1 MSVTRIKTRW
11 LVAWDGEK
19 HQLIP
24 QGELVYQKDEVLF
37 VGERYSG
44 AVDIELDASDK
55 LVAPGFVNLHVHAG
69 KLAVARS
76 FSDKGR
82 REPYSLGFLNYA
94 APKEGQPNLL
104 GNEDTETAGL
114 ATFAELLRYGTTTVV
129 EIGGET
135 GVSPETLIELAKRV
149 GIRLYAGKGFRS
161 ADYVTSQEGQVG
173 YKERP
178 DQGRRA
184 LRDAVQF
191 AEYILEQQDPA
202 VGAMLFPLQVDT
214 CDPKL
219 LKETYE
225 HCERLGILMQIHGAQ
240 GLFEYHQ
247 IMQRTSLTPI
257 QYLDE
262 AGALGPSTILA
273 HGIFLSGHSW
283 LPYASGDDLERLA
296 SSGAAL
302 AHCPVAFARRGI
314 ALESLDK
321 YQQKGVRIAIGTD
334 TFPRD
339 MIQEMRWASYISK
352 IQNRDFAVSDAWT
365 VFSAATNVP
374 ADVLGRPDLGRLAK
388 GTRADF
394 QLIDLNKLRIGPVHD
409 PISALVHAGV
419 GEDISSVVMGGE
431 IRVERGQVLSADIE
445 GPLGGQQR

>member
-1 MSVTRIKTRW
+1 MSVTRVKTKW

-19 HQLIP
+19 QYLIP
-24 QGELVYQKDEVLF
+24 KGELAYQNDEVLY
-37 VGERYSG
+37 VGEQYSG
-44 AVDIELDASDK
+44 AVDIEFDASDK

-69 KLAVARS
+69 ELAAARR

-94 APKEGQPNLL
+94 APQEGQANLL
-104 GNEDTETAGL
+104 SSEDAESAGL
-114 ATFAELLRYGTTTVV
+114 ATLAELLRYGTTTFV

-135 GVSPETLIELAKRV
+135 GVNPEVLIRLAKGL

-161 ADYVTSQEGQVG
+161 ADYITNEDEQVG
-173 YKERP
+173 YKARL
-178 DQGRRA
+178 DQGKSA
-184 LRDAVQF
+184 LQDAVEF
-191 AEYILEQQDPA
+191 AERILEQKDPA
-202 VGAMLFPLQVDT
+202 VGAMLFPLQIDT
-214 CDPKL
+214 CEPDL
-219 LKETYE
+219 LRETYR
-225 HCERLGILMQIHGAQ
+225 HCERLGIFMQIHGAQ

-247 IMQRTSLTPI
+247 IMQQTGLTPI

-262 AGALGPSTILA
+262 AGALGPKTILA

-283 LPYASGDDLERLA
+283 LPYAAGNDLERLA
-296 SSGAAL
+296 ASGAAL

-314 ALESLDK
+314 ALESFNK
-321 YQQKGVRIAIGTD
+321 YQQRGVRIAIGTD

-352 IQNRDFAVSDAWT
+352 MQTRDFAVADAWT

-374 ADVLGRPDLGRLAK
+374 ADILGRPDLGRLAK

-394 QLIDLNKLRIGPVHD
+394 QLIDLNNLRIGSVHD
-409 PISALVHAGV
+409 PISALIHAGV
-419 GEDISSVVMGGE
+419 GEDISSVVVGGKM
-431 IRVERGQVLSADIE
+431 RVENGQVLGVD
-445 GPLGGQQR
+445 GGGLYP